1 MPRPSRRADI
11 RATAARF
18 IRVHGFTA
26 ATMDLIAE
34 EVGLNKGTLYHYYPS
49 KSAILYELL
58 SDQLDATLDLIER
71 VPEGGDPTDRVRE
84 FVRLQ
89 VEHVSTQRDE
99 VVVFFQE
106 MPRIDQNLP
115 EDQVRELL
123 RRIDKYERFT
133 RQLLSAGIAS
143 GAFRDFSV
151 SAVMYSVIGMLAYL
165 PVWFQS
171 SSRKRQADLVSQ
183 LTEFVMG
190 GILTSP

>member
-1 MPRPSRRADI
+1 LPRPSRRADI

-18 IRVHGFTA
+18 IRVHGFSA

-58 SDQLDATLDLIER
+58 SDQLDATLNLIER
-71 VPEGGDPTDRVRE
+71 VPGEGDPSDRVRE

-133 RQLLSAGIAS
+133 RQLLAAGIAS
-143 GAFRDFSV
+143 GDFREFNV

-165 PVWFQS
+165 PVWFHS

>member
-1 MPRPSRRADI
+1 
-11 RATAARF
+11 
-18 IRVHGFTA
+18 
-26 ATMDLIAE
+26 MDLIAE

-71 VPEGGDPTDRVRE
+71 VPGEGDPSDRVRE

-133 RQLLSAGIAS
+133 RQLFSAGIAS

-171 SSRKRQADLVSQ
+171 SSRKRQADLVNQ

-190 GILTSP
+190 GILTSSP